1 MSNPG
6 LIRVAIVEDD
16 ESLRHIF
23 GGWMR
28 RSPGIEFVGEFPD
41 AESAIVGLDATRPE
55 VVLVDI
61 QLPGL
66 DGIECVRRLKG
77 ALGSTQFMMLTVYED
92 ADRIFKAL
100 EAGAAGYLLKR
111 TTQEELVEAI
121 VELRNGGSPMTSA
134 IARKVVQSFQ
144 RPTPVGVSPDMAQLS
159 PREREILGLLAQGYL
174 YKEIAAGL
182 GISVP
187 TVNAHIRNMYEKLQV
202 HSRAQAVARFLK
214 AG

>member
-1 MSNPG
+1 M
-6 LIRVAIVEDD
+6 
-16 ESLRHIF
+16 
-23 GGWMR
+23 
-28 RSPGIEFVGEFPD
+28 
-41 AESAIVGLDATRPE
+41 
-55 VVLVDI
+55 DI

-77 ALGSTQFMMLTVYED
+77 VLGSTQFMMLTVYED

-214 AG
+214 A

>member
-6 LIRVAIVEDD
+6 RIRVAIVEDD
-16 ESLRHIF
+16 ESLRQIF

-28 RSPGIEFVGEFPD
+28 RSPGVELVGEFPD

-77 ALGSTQFMMLTVYED
+77 VLGSTQFMMLTVYED

-214 AG
+214 A

>member
-1 MSNPG
+1 MSNS
-6 LIRVAIVEDD
+6 LRIRVAIVEDD
-16 ESLRHIF
+16 ESLRQIF

-28 RSPGIEFVGEFPD
+28 RSPGIELVGEFPD
-41 AESAIVGLDATRPE
+41 AESAILGLAAIRPE
-55 VVLVDI
+55 VALVDI

-77 ALGSTQFMMLTVYED
+77 TLGSTQFMMLTVYED

-111 TTQEELVEAI
+111 TTQEELVESI
-121 VELRNGGSPMTSA
+121 MELRNGGSPMTSA

-144 RPTPVGVSPDMAQLS
+144 RPAPVGVSADMAQLS

-202 HSRAQAVARFLK
+202 HSRAQAVARYMQ

>member
-1 MSNPG
+1 MSKAER
-6 LIRVAIVEDD
+6 IRVAIVEDD
-16 ESLRHIF
+16 ESLRRIF
-23 GGWMR
+23 GGWMQ

-41 AESAIVGLDATRPE
+41 AEAAIQGLGTVRPE

-77 ALGSTQFMMLTVYED
+77 TLGSTQFMMLTVYED

-111 TTQEELVEAI
+111 TTPEELVEAI

-144 RPTPVGVSPDMAQLS
+144 RPAPVGVSAEMAQLS

-174 YKEIAAGL
+174 YKEIAADL
-182 GISVP
+182 KISVP

-202 HSRAQAVARFLK
+202 HSRAQAVARYMK

>member
-1 MSNPG
+1 MSKPDR
-6 LIRVAIVEDD
+6 IRVAIVEDD
-16 ESLRHIF
+16 ESLRRIF
-23 GGWMR
+23 GGWMQ
-28 RSPGIEFVGEFPD
+28 RSPAMEFVGEFPD
-41 AESAIVGLDATRPE
+41 AESAMLGLGAVRPE

-77 ALGSTQFMMLTVYED
+77 TLGSTQFMMLTVYED

-111 TTQEELVEAI
+111 TTQEELIDAI
-121 VELRNGGSPMTSA
+121 VELRKGGSPMTSA

-144 RPTPVGVSPDMAQLS
+144 RPAPVGVSAEMAQLS

-174 YKEIAAGL
+174 YKEIASDL
-182 GISVP
+182 GISGP

-202 HSRAQAVARFLK
+202 HSRAQAVARYMK

>member
-1 MSNPG
+1 MSHADR
-6 LIRVAIVEDD
+6 IRVAIVEDD
-16 ESLRHIF
+16 ESLRRIF
-23 GGWMR
+23 GGWMQ

-41 AESAIVGLDATRPE
+41 SESAIQGLASVRPE

-66 DGIECVRRLKG
+66 DGIECVRQMKG

-92 ADRIFKAL
+92 ADRIFRAL

-111 TTQEELVEAI
+111 TTPDELVEAI

-144 RPTPVGVSPDMAQLS
+144 RPAPIGVSAEMAQLS

-174 YKEIAAGL
+174 YKEIAADL
-182 GISVP
+182 KISVP

-202 HSRAQAVARFLK
+202 HSRAQAVARYMK

>member
-1 MSNPG
+1 MSNPDR
-6 LIRVAIVEDD
+6 IRVAIVEDD

-23 GGWMR
+23 GGWMQ
-28 RSPGIEFVGEFPD
+28 RSPGMEFVGEFPD
-41 AESAIVGLDATRPE
+41 AESAILGLGSVRPE

-77 ALGSTQFMMLTVYED
+77 TLGSTQFMMLTVYED

-111 TTQEELVEAI
+111 TTQEELIDAI
-121 VELRNGGSPMTSA
+121 VELRKGGSPMTSA

-144 RPTPVGVSPDMAQLS
+144 HPAPVGVSAEMAHLS

-174 YKEIAAGL
+174 YKEIASDL

-202 HSRAQAVARFLK
+202 HARAQAVARYMK